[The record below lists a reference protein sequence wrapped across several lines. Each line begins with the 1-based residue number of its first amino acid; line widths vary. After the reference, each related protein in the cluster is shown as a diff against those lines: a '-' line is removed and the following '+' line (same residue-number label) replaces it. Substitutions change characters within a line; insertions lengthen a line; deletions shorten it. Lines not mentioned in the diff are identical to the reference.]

1 MTTRATAGDSVRS
14 ANFGELLRVL
24 RQQLD
29 LSQGQ
34 LAQRVGLDRSYINR
48 IEAGERGAPGAD
60 VILLIADALK
70 LGAPETDALLSAGG
84 HPIRALVTL
93 GFDDPTLLAVAR
105 ILTDETLE
113 ASVRASLRT
122 TINTVIAHWG
132 NSRKA
137 PSPAPAATRA
147 RARPSPTTPP
157 GSGDGGSR

>member
-1 MTTRATAGDSVRS
+1 MTTRAAAGESVRS

-60 VILLIADALK
+60 VILLIADALR
-70 LGAPETDALLSAGG
+70 LGAPDTDALLSAGG

-93 GFDDPTLLAVAR
+93 GLDDPTLLALAR

-113 ASVRASLRT
+113 ASARASLRT
-122 TINTVIAHWG
+122 TIDTVIAHWG
-132 NSRKA
+132 KSREA
-137 PSPAPAATRA
+137 PAPGPVAK
-147 RARPSPTTPP
+147 RARPSATTLPTA
-157 GSGDGGSR
+157 GNGGSR

>member
-14 ANFGELLRVL
+14 ANFGELLRAL

-70 LGAPETDALLSAGG
+70 LGAPDTDALLSAGR

-93 GFDDPTLLAVAR
+93 GLDDPTLLALAR

-113 ASVRASLRT
+113 ASARASLRT
-122 TINTVIAHWG
+122 TIDTVIAHWG
-132 NSRKA
+132 KSREA
-137 PSPAPAATRA
+137 PAPAPVAK
-147 RARPSPTTPP
+147 RARPSATTLPTA
-157 GSGDGGSR
+157 GNGGSR

>member
-1 MTTRATAGDSVRS
+1 MTTRATAGDRARS
-14 ANFGELLRVL
+14 ANFGELLRAL

-60 VILLIADALK
+60 AVLLIADALK
-70 LGAPETDALLSAGG
+70 LGAPDTDALLSAGG

-93 GFDDPTLLAVAR
+93 GLDDPTLLALAR
-105 ILTDETLE
+105 ILTDKSLE
-113 ASVRASLRT
+113 ENARASLRT
-122 TINTVIAHWG
+122 TIDTVIAHWG
-132 NSRKA
+132 KGREA
-137 PSPAPAATRA
+137 PAPGPAAK

-157 GSGDGGSR
+157 GSGDRGPR

>member
-1 MTTRATAGDSVRS
+1 MTTRATAGNSVRR
-14 ANFGELLRVL
+14 ANFGELLRVF

-93 GFDDPTLLAVAR
+93 GLDDPTLLAVAR

-122 TINTVIAHWG
+122 TIDTVIAHWG
-132 NSRKA
+132 NSREA
-137 PSPAPAATRA
+137 PSPAPAPAAT

-157 GSGDGGSR
+157 RSGDGGSR

>member
-1 MTTRATAGDSVRS
+1 MTTRSTAGANVRS

-70 LGAPETDALLSAGG
+70 LAAPETDALLSAGG

-93 GFDDPTLLAVAR
+93 GLDDPTLLALAR
-105 ILTDETLE
+105 ILTDGTLDE
-113 ASVRASLRT
+113 GSRASLRT
-122 TINTVIAHWG
+122 TIDAVIAHWG
-132 NSRKA
+132 DSRGT
-137 PSPAPAATRA
+137 PAPGTLAKSVRPSANTLPATR
-147 RARPSPTTPP
+147 
-157 GSGDGGSR
+157 GGGRR